1 MAVESSVA
9 LRASNLHKLYAFG
22 ETSVAALRGV
32 DITIEQGDFAALCGP
47 SGSGK
52 STLLNLLGLLEPPNQ
67 GEIWLDGQ
75 VLDHGATETLDQLR
89 RNRLGFVFQSFNLVP
104 VLSAR
109 ENVEL
114 PLLMS
119 SMSSSE
125 RRKRAENLLD
135 AVGLADRMGHR
146 PKQLSGGQQQRV
158 AVARALVNSPLLV
171 LADEPTA
178 SLDSQTAAQLLDL
191 MQSLNRQ
198 LGTAFLFST
207 HDARVVER
215 AQKLFTLSDGR
226 ILA

>member
-1 MAVESSVA
+1 MAIESSIA
-9 LRASNLHKLYAFG
+9 LRACNLHKSFAFG
-22 ETSVAALRGV
+22 ETSVTALRGV

-52 STLLNLLGLLEPPNQ
+52 STLLHLLGLLEPPNQ
-67 GEIWLDGQ
+67 GEIWLAGQ
-75 VLDHGATETLDQLR
+75 AVNCNATEALDQLR
-89 RNRLGFVFQSFNLVP
+89 RCRLGFVFQSFNLVP

-114 PLLMS
+114 PLLMT

-125 RRKRAENLLD
+125 RRKRAESLLD